1 MSSTESKTDDEI
13 IENLRGMAQNQSKPS
28 DMLKYLTVDLGMTD
42 QVDIMQLFRKSMNVS
57 LGEVTAIA
65 AWWHEGEREL
75 TDTDIDAYMTP
86 IVQGFVSKNN
96 YDKKD

>member
-1 MSSTESKTDDEI
+1 MSSTEIRFKNSDQI
-13 IENLRGMAQNQSKPS
+13 IEHLRSMAHEQSKPS
-28 DMLKYLTVDLGMTD
+28 ELLRYLTVDLGMTD
-42 QVDIMQLFRKSMNVS
+42 QVDIMQLFSTSMNVS

-86 IVQGFVSKNN
+86 IVQAFATQE
-96 YDKKD
+96 

>member
-1 MSSTESKTDDEI
+1 MSSTQSKSDDEI
-13 IENLRGMAQNQSKPS
+13 IENLRGMARDQSKPS
-28 DMLKYLTVDLGMTD
+28 DMLKFLTVELGMTD
-42 QVDIMQLFRKSMNVS
+42 QIDIMQLFRRAMKVS

-86 IVQGFVSKNN
+86 IVQEFSSEKQSSTH
-96 YDKKD
+96 